1 MEVTDKKYRVSLS
14 FYHKQTFLVKP
25 KANTF
30 VFWAKILSFL
40 KAVKTYKQDLY
51 VQSI

>member
-14 FYHKQTFLVKP
+14 FDHKQTFLVKP

-30 VFWAKILSFL
+30 VF
-40 KAVKTYKQDLY
+40 
-51 VQSI
+51 